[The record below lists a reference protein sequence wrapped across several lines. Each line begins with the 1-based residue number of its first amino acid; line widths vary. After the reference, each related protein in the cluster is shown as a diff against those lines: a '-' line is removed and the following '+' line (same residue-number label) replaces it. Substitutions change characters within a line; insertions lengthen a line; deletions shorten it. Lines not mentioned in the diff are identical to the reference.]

1 MIYILLYAVINVC
14 ALIIMHVISQ
24 NVYKISPEKDKFSK
38 TKRVILS
45 IFDSDK
51 YWVAPTIMTLIFGIV
66 TVTNVVRLYS
76 FGANFFLKFIAIELS
91 LFDLFL
97 VTLILL
103 ANAVLF
109 LKKRTVI
116 MNSIL
121 AGISFLLILA
131 TYFMNHISTE
141 SSNYVSVASTFTLIY
156 LITFFVILVNALL
169 GSRATLRLNKILTH
183 KDKIEFKN
191 EKNPEKNRTIYTKL
205 TSNVDVDSVQ
215 SIFGK
220 NIEIT
225 KNHKK

>member
-51 YWVAPTIMTLIFGIV
+51 YWVVPTIMTLIFGVV

-121 AGISFLLILA
+121 AGISFLLIIA

>member
-51 YWVAPTIMTLIFGIV
+51 YWVVPTIMTLIFGIV

-121 AGISFLLILA
+121 AGISFLLIIA

>member
-51 YWVAPTIMTLIFGIV
+51 YWVVPTIMTLIFGVV

-97 VTLILL
+97 VALILL

-121 AGISFLLILA
+121 AGISFLLIIA

-156 LITFFVILVNALL
+156 LITFFVILVNSLL